1 MSGYQRMVSYL
12 YRYDKGIKGKNTG
25 YARIERNDRRC
36 RVTIRLQDTVSVSP
50 SVSFFIQNDGGMQRI
65 PAGKLARNGSGFAG
79 RVETPV
85 DRMAGSEYAFDQIDG
100 IYLSGPENVFY
111 ATTWKDIT
119 VSEAAPEKEA
129 DGWKAEDG
137 QDDGNRSDAGSRLE
151 EESRSQAG
159 SELEESRPQT
169 ENGLCEERKREEIET
184 HAGNGQQVVSAASTE
199 ILQESEQATSE
210 QEDVPKSTQELQTD
224 EKMDETSDSSMT
236 ASSME
241 ACSRRERPDFGERML
256 SVFPKMYPFEIDEMG
271 ECVRIDL
278 KDIGNLP
285 VAYWSLAGNPFLL
298 RGYYCYRHLI
308 FACIGR
314 QEYAVGVPGIYSEE
328 NSKWAKEC
336 RMLRFQP
343 LSRVKDRHGAFGY
356 WLIAVHAQE

>member
-1 MSGYQRMVSYL
+1 MSGYQRLVSYL

-50 SVSFFIQNDGGMQRI
+50 SVFFFIQNEGGMQRI

-85 DRMAGSEYAFDQIDG
+85 DRMAGSEYAFDRIDG

-119 VSEAAPEKEA
+119 VSGAAPEKEA
-129 DGWKAEDG
+129 DGWKAED
-137 QDDGNRSDAGSRLE
+137 DRDAGNRSDAGS
-151 EESRSQAG
+151 G
-159 SELEESRPQT
+159 SEESRPQAVNT
-169 ENGLCEERKREEIET
+169 
-184 HAGNGQQVVSAASTE
+184 ASTE
-199 ILQESEQATSE
+199 IRQESERAEPVQRRQDALDDALQAATGLE
-210 QEDVPKSTQELQTD
+210 E
-224 EKMDETSDSSMT
+224 
-236 ASSME
+236 ASSAEASSVE

-356 WLIAVHAQE
+356 WLIAVHAQG

>member
-36 RVTIRLQDTVSVSP
+36 RVTIRLQDMISVSP
-50 SVSFFIQNDGGMQRI
+50 AVSFFIQKDSGMLQI
-65 PAGKLARNGSGFAG
+65 PAGKLARNGSSFAG
-79 RVETPV
+79 RVETSV
-85 DRMAGSEYAFDQIDG
+85 DRMAGSEYTFDQIDG
-100 IYLSGPENVFY
+100 IYLSGPEDVFY

-119 VSEAAPEKEA
+119 VSEAAQEKEA
-129 DGWKAEDG
+129 GGWKAEDG
-137 QDDGNRSDAGSRLE
+137 PDDGNRSDAG
-151 EESRSQAG
+151 
-159 SELEESRPQT
+159 
-169 ENGLCEERKREEIET
+169 
-184 HAGNGQQVVSAASTE
+184 NGQQMVSAASTE
-199 ILQESEQATSE
+199 IRQESEKAALE
-210 QEDVPKSTQELQTD
+210 QEDATKSTQELQTD
-224 EKMDETSDSSMT
+224 EKMDEASASSMT

-241 ACSRRERPDFGERML
+241 VCSRRERPDFGERML
-256 SVFPKMYPFEIDEMG
+256 RMFPKMYPFEIAEMG

-308 FACIGR
+308 FTRIGR

-356 WLIAVHAQE
+356 WLIAVHVQE

>member
-50 SVSFFIQNDGGMQRI
+50 SVFFFIQNEGGMQRI

-85 DRMAGSEYAFDQIDG
+85 DRMAGSEYAFDRIDG

-119 VSEAAPEKEA
+119 VSGAAPEKEA
-129 DGWKAEDG
+129 DGWKAED
-137 QDDGNRSDAGSRLE
+137 DRDAGNRSDAGS
-151 EESRSQAG
+151 G
-159 SELEESRPQT
+159 SEESRPQAVNT
-169 ENGLCEERKREEIET
+169 
-184 HAGNGQQVVSAASTE
+184 ASTE
-199 ILQESEQATSE
+199 IRQESERAEPVQWRQDALDDALQAATGLE
-210 QEDVPKSTQELQTD
+210 E
-224 EKMDETSDSSMT
+224 
-236 ASSME
+236 ASSAEASSVE

-343 LSRVKDRHGAFGY
+343 LSKVKDRHGAFGY
-356 WLIAVHAQE
+356 WLIAVHAQG

>member
-1 MSGYQRMVSYL
+1 MVSYL

-50 SVSFFIQNDGGMQRI
+50 SVFFFIQNEGGMQRI

-85 DRMAGSEYAFDQIDG
+85 DRMAGSEYAFDRIDG

-119 VSEAAPEKEA
+119 VSGAAPEKEA
-129 DGWKAEDG
+129 DGWKAED
-137 QDDGNRSDAGSRLE
+137 DRDAGNRSDAGS
-151 EESRSQAG
+151 G
-159 SELEESRPQT
+159 SEESRPQAVNT
-169 ENGLCEERKREEIET
+169 
-184 HAGNGQQVVSAASTE
+184 ASTE
-199 ILQESEQATSE
+199 IRQESERAEPVQRRQDALDDALQAATGLE
-210 QEDVPKSTQELQTD
+210 E
-224 EKMDETSDSSMT
+224 
-236 ASSME
+236 ASSAEASSVE

-256 SVFPKMYPFEIDEMG
+256 SVFPKMYPFEIDERG

-343 LSRVKDRHGAFGY
+343 LSKVKDRHGAFGY
-356 WLIAVHAQE
+356 WLIAVHAQG

>member
-1 MSGYQRMVSYL
+1 MVSYL

-50 SVSFFIQNDGGMQRI
+50 SVFFFIQNEGGMQRI

-85 DRMAGSEYAFDQIDG
+85 DRMAGSEYAFDRIDG

-119 VSEAAPEKEA
+119 VSGAAPEKEA
-129 DGWKAEDG
+129 DGWKAED
-137 QDDGNRSDAGSRLE
+137 DRDAGNRSDAGS
-151 EESRSQAG
+151 G
-159 SELEESRPQT
+159 SEESRPQA
-169 ENGLCEERKREEIET
+169 ENT
-184 HAGNGQQVVSAASTE
+184 ASTE
-199 ILQESEQATSE
+199 IRQESERAEPVQRRQDALDDALQAATGLE
-210 QEDVPKSTQELQTD
+210 E
-224 EKMDETSDSSMT
+224 
-236 ASSME
+236 ASSAEASSVE

-356 WLIAVHAQE
+356 WLIAVHAQW

>member
-1 MSGYQRMVSYL
+1 MVSYL

-50 SVSFFIQNDGGMQRI
+50 SVFFFIQNEGGMQRI

-85 DRMAGSEYAFDQIDG
+85 DRRAGSEYAFDRIDG

-119 VSEAAPEKEA
+119 VSGAAPEKEA
-129 DGWKAEDG
+129 DGWKAEDDR
-137 QDDGNRSDAGSRLE
+137 DDGNRSDAGS
-151 EESRSQAG
+151 G
-159 SELEESRPQT
+159 SEESRPQAVNT
-169 ENGLCEERKREEIET
+169 
-184 HAGNGQQVVSAASTE
+184 ASTE
-199 ILQESEQATSE
+199 IRQESERAEPVQRRQDALDDALQAATGLEEASFAE
-210 QEDVPKSTQELQTD
+210 
-224 EKMDETSDSSMT
+224 
-236 ASSME
+236 ASSVE

>member
-1 MSGYQRMVSYL
+1 MVSYL

-50 SVSFFIQNDGGMQRI
+50 SVFFFIQNEGGMQRI

-85 DRMAGSEYAFDQIDG
+85 DRMAGSEYAFDRIDG

-119 VSEAAPEKEA
+119 VSGAAPAKEA
-129 DGWKAEDG
+129 DGWKAED
-137 QDDGNRSDAGSRLE
+137 DRDAGNRSDAGS
-151 EESRSQAG
+151 G
-159 SELEESRPQT
+159 SEESRPQAVNT
-169 ENGLCEERKREEIET
+169 
-184 HAGNGQQVVSAASTE
+184 ASTE
-199 ILQESEQATSE
+199 IRQESERAEPVQRRQDALDDALQAATGLE
-210 QEDVPKSTQELQTD
+210 E
-224 EKMDETSDSSMT
+224 
-236 ASSME
+236 ASSAEASSVE

-356 WLIAVHAQE
+356 WLIAVHAQG

>member
-1 MSGYQRMVSYL
+1 MVSYL

-50 SVSFFIQNDGGMQRI
+50 SVFFFIQNEGGMQRI

-85 DRMAGSEYAFDQIDG
+85 DRMAGSEYAFDRIDG

-119 VSEAAPEKEA
+119 VSGAAPEKEA
-129 DGWKAEDG
+129 DGWKADDR
-137 QDDGNRSDAGSRLE
+137 DDGNRSDAGS
-151 EESRSQAG
+151 G
-159 SELEESRPQT
+159 SEESRPQAVNT
-169 ENGLCEERKREEIET
+169 
-184 HAGNGQQVVSAASTE
+184 ASTE
-199 ILQESEQATSE
+199 IRQESERAEPVQRRQDALDDALQAATGLEEASFAE
-210 QEDVPKSTQELQTD
+210 
-224 EKMDETSDSSMT
+224 
-236 ASSME
+236 ASSVE

>member
-1 MSGYQRMVSYL
+1 MVSYL

-50 SVSFFIQNDGGMQRI
+50 SVFFFIQNEGGMQRI

-85 DRMAGSEYAFDQIDG
+85 DRMAGSEYAFDRIDG

-119 VSEAAPEKEA
+119 VSGAAPEKEA
-129 DGWKAEDG
+129 DGWKAED
-137 QDDGNRSDAGSRLE
+137 DRDAGNRSDAGS
-151 EESRSQAG
+151 G
-159 SELEESRPQT
+159 SEESRPQAVNT
-169 ENGLCEERKREEIET
+169 
-184 HAGNGQQVVSAASTE
+184 ASTE
-199 ILQESEQATSE
+199 IRQESERAEPVQRRQDALDDALQAATGLE
-210 QEDVPKSTQELQTD
+210 E
-224 EKMDETSDSSMT
+224 
-236 ASSME
+236 ASSAEASSVE

-328 NSKWAKEC
+328 NSKWAKKC

-356 WLIAVHAQE
+356 WLIAVHAQG

>member
-129 DGWKAEDG
+129 DGWKAEDDR
-137 QDDGNRSDAGSRLE
+137 DDGNRSDAGSGS
-151 EESRSQAG
+151 EESRSQAVN
-159 SELEESRPQT
+159 T
-169 ENGLCEERKREEIET
+169 
-184 HAGNGQQVVSAASTE
+184 ASTE
-199 ILQESEQATSE
+199 IRQESERAEPVQRRQDALDDALQAATG
-210 QEDVPKSTQELQTD
+210 LD
-224 EKMDETSDSSMT
+224 E
-236 ASSME
+236 ASSAEASSVE

-343 LSRVKDRHGAFGY
+343 LSKVKDRHGAFGY

>member
-1 MSGYQRMVSYL
+1 MVSYL

-50 SVSFFIQNDGGMQRI
+50 SVFFFIQNEGGMQRI

-85 DRMAGSEYAFDQIDG
+85 DRMAGSEYAFDRIDG

-119 VSEAAPEKEA
+119 VSGAAPEKEA
-129 DGWKAEDG
+129 DGWKAEDDR
-137 QDDGNRSDAGSRLE
+137 DDGNRSDAGS
-151 EESRSQAG
+151 G
-159 SELEESRPQT
+159 SEESRPQAVNT
-169 ENGLCEERKREEIET
+169 
-184 HAGNGQQVVSAASTE
+184 ASTE
-199 ILQESEQATSE
+199 IRQESERAEPVQRRQDALDDALQAATGLE
-210 QEDVPKSTQELQTD
+210 E
-224 EKMDETSDSSMT
+224 
-236 ASSME
+236 ASSAEASSVE

-356 WLIAVHAQE
+356 WLIAVHAQG

>member
-1 MSGYQRMVSYL
+1 MVSYL

-25 YARIERNDRRC
+25 YARIERRPRC

-50 SVSFFIQNDGGMQRI
+50 SVFFFIQNEGGMQRI

-85 DRMAGSEYAFDQIDG
+85 DRMAGSEYAFDRIDG

-119 VSEAAPEKEA
+119 VSGAAPEKEA
-129 DGWKAEDG
+129 DGWKAED
-137 QDDGNRSDAGSRLE
+137 DRDAGNRSDAGS
-151 EESRSQAG
+151 G
-159 SELEESRPQT
+159 SEESRPQA
-169 ENGLCEERKREEIET
+169 ENT
-184 HAGNGQQVVSAASTE
+184 ASTE
-199 ILQESEQATSE
+199 IRQESERAEPVQRRQDALDDALQAATGLE
-210 QEDVPKSTQELQTD
+210 E
-224 EKMDETSDSSMT
+224 
-236 ASSME
+236 ASSAEASSVE

-356 WLIAVHAQE
+356 WLIAVHAQG

>member
-1 MSGYQRMVSYL
+1 MVSYL

-50 SVSFFIQNDGGMQRI
+50 SVFFFIQNEGGMQRI

-85 DRMAGSEYAFDQIDG
+85 DRMAGSEYAFDRIDG

-119 VSEAAPEKEA
+119 VSGAAPEKEA
-129 DGWKAEDG
+129 DGWKAEDDR
-137 QDDGNRSDAGSRLE
+137 DDGNRSDAGS
-151 EESRSQAG
+151 G
-159 SELEESRPQT
+159 SEESRPQAVNT
-169 ENGLCEERKREEIET
+169 
-184 HAGNGQQVVSAASTE
+184 ASTE
-199 ILQESEQATSE
+199 IRQESERAEPVQRRQDALDDALQAATGLE
-210 QEDVPKSTQELQTD
+210 E
-224 EKMDETSDSSMT
+224 
-236 ASSME
+236 ASSAEASSVE

-356 WLIAVHAQE
+356 WLIAVQAQE

>member
-1 MSGYQRMVSYL
+1 MVSYL

-50 SVSFFIQNDGGMQRI
+50 SVFFFIQNEGGMQRI

-85 DRMAGSEYAFDQIDG
+85 DRMAGSEYAFDRIDG

-119 VSEAAPEKEA
+119 VSGAAPEKEA
-129 DGWKAEDG
+129 DGWKAED
-137 QDDGNRSDAGSRLE
+137 DRDAGNRSDAGS
-151 EESRSQAG
+151 G
-159 SELEESRPQT
+159 SEESRPQAVNT
-169 ENGLCEERKREEIET
+169 
-184 HAGNGQQVVSAASTE
+184 ASTE
-199 ILQESEQATSE
+199 IRQESERAEPVQRRQDALDDALQAATGLE
-210 QEDVPKSTQELQTD
+210 E
-224 EKMDETSDSSMT
+224 
-236 ASSME
+236 ASSAE
-241 ACSRRERPDFGERML
+241 ASSVDACSRRERPDFGERML

-343 LSRVKDRHGAFGY
+343 LSKVKDRHGAFGY
-356 WLIAVHAQE
+356 WLIAVHAQG

>member
-50 SVSFFIQNDGGMQRI
+50 SVFFFIQNEGGMQRI

-85 DRMAGSEYAFDQIDG
+85 ERMAGSEYAFDRIDG

-119 VSEAAPEKEA
+119 VSGAAPEKEA
-129 DGWKAEDG
+129 DGWKAED
-137 QDDGNRSDAGSRLE
+137 DRDAGNRSDAGS
-151 EESRSQAG
+151 G
-159 SELEESRPQT
+159 SEESRPQAVNT
-169 ENGLCEERKREEIET
+169 
-184 HAGNGQQVVSAASTE
+184 ASTE
-199 ILQESEQATSE
+199 IRQESERAEPVQRRQDALDDALQAATGLE
-210 QEDVPKSTQELQTD
+210 E
-224 EKMDETSDSSMT
+224 
-236 ASSME
+236 ASSAEASSVE

-343 LSRVKDRHGAFGY
+343 LSKVKDRHGAFGY
-356 WLIAVHAQE
+356 WLIAVHAQG

>member
-1 MSGYQRMVSYL
+1 MVSYL

-50 SVSFFIQNDGGMQRI
+50 SVFFFIQNEGGMQRI

-85 DRMAGSEYAFDQIDG
+85 DRMAGSEYAFDRIDG

-119 VSEAAPEKEA
+119 VSGAAPEKEA
-129 DGWKAEDG
+129 DGWKAED
-137 QDDGNRSDAGSRLE
+137 DRDAGNRSDAGS
-151 EESRSQAG
+151 G
-159 SELEESRPQT
+159 SEESRPQA
-169 ENGLCEERKREEIET
+169 ENT
-184 HAGNGQQVVSAASTE
+184 ASTE
-199 ILQESEQATSE
+199 IRQESERAEPVQRRQDALDDALQAATGLE
-210 QEDVPKSTQELQTD
+210 E
-224 EKMDETSDSSMT
+224 
-236 ASSME
+236 ASSAEASSVE

-343 LSRVKDRHGAFGY
+343 LSKVKDRHGAFGY
-356 WLIAVHAQE
+356 WLIAVHAQG

>member
-1 MSGYQRMVSYL
+1 MVSYL

-50 SVSFFIQNDGGMQRI
+50 SVFFFIQNEGGMQRI

-85 DRMAGSEYAFDQIDG
+85 DRMAGSEYAFDRIDG

-119 VSEAAPEKEA
+119 VSGAAPEKEA
-129 DGWKAEDG
+129 DGWEAED
-137 QDDGNRSDAGSRLE
+137 DRDAGNRSDAGS
-151 EESRSQAG
+151 G
-159 SELEESRPQT
+159 SEESRPQAVNT
-169 ENGLCEERKREEIET
+169 
-184 HAGNGQQVVSAASTE
+184 ASTE
-199 ILQESEQATSE
+199 IRQESERAEPVQRRQDALDDALQAATGLE
-210 QEDVPKSTQELQTD
+210 E
-224 EKMDETSDSSMT
+224 
-236 ASSME
+236 ASSAEASSVE

-356 WLIAVHAQE
+356 WLIAVHAQG

>member
-50 SVSFFIQNDGGMQRI
+50 SVFFFIQNEGGMQRI

-85 DRMAGSEYAFDQIDG
+85 DRMAGSEYAFDRIDG

-119 VSEAAPEKEA
+119 VSGAAPEKEA
-129 DGWKAEDG
+129 DGWKAED
-137 QDDGNRSDAGSRLE
+137 DRDAGNRSDAGS
-151 EESRSQAG
+151 G
-159 SELEESRPQT
+159 SEESRPQAVNT
-169 ENGLCEERKREEIET
+169 
-184 HAGNGQQVVSAASTE
+184 ASTE
-199 ILQESEQATSE
+199 IRQESERAEPVQRRQDALDDALQAATGLE
-210 QEDVPKSTQELQTD
+210 E
-224 EKMDETSDSSMT
+224 
-236 ASSME
+236 ASSAEASSVE

-314 QEYAVGVPGIYSEE
+314 QEYAVGVPVIYSEE

-343 LSRVKDRHGAFGY
+343 LSKVKDRHGAFGY
-356 WLIAVHAQE
+356 WLIAVHAQG

>member
-25 YARIERNDRRC
+25 YARIERNDRKC

-65 PAGKLARNGSGFAG
+65 PAGKLARNSSGFAG

-119 VSEAAPEKEA
+119 VSGAAPEKEA
-129 DGWKAEDG
+129 DGWKAED
-137 QDDGNRSDAGSRLE
+137 DRDAGNRSDAGS
-151 EESRSQAG
+151 G
-159 SELEESRPQT
+159 SEESRPQAVNT
-169 ENGLCEERKREEIET
+169 
-184 HAGNGQQVVSAASTE
+184 ASTE
-199 ILQESEQATSE
+199 IRQESERAEPVQRRQDALDDALQAATGLE
-210 QEDVPKSTQELQTD
+210 E
-224 EKMDETSDSSMT
+224 
-236 ASSME
+236 ASSAEASSVE

-343 LSRVKDRHGAFGY
+343 LSKVKDRHGAFGY
-356 WLIAVHAQE
+356 WLIAVHAQG

>member
-50 SVSFFIQNDGGMQRI
+50 SIFFFIQNEGGMQRI

-85 DRMAGSEYAFDQIDG
+85 DRMAGSEYAFDRIDG

-119 VSEAAPEKEA
+119 VSGAAPEKEA
-129 DGWKAEDG
+129 DGWKAED
-137 QDDGNRSDAGSRLE
+137 DRDAGNRSDAGS
-151 EESRSQAG
+151 G
-159 SELEESRPQT
+159 SEESRPQAVNT
-169 ENGLCEERKREEIET
+169 
-184 HAGNGQQVVSAASTE
+184 ASTE
-199 ILQESEQATSE
+199 IRQESERAEPVQRRQDALDDALQAATGLE
-210 QEDVPKSTQELQTD
+210 E
-224 EKMDETSDSSMT
+224 
-236 ASSME
+236 ASSAEASSVE

-343 LSRVKDRHGAFGY
+343 LSKVKDRHGAFGY
-356 WLIAVHAQE
+356 WLIAVHAQG

>member
-50 SVSFFIQNDGGMQRI
+50 SVFFFIQNEGGMQRI

-85 DRMAGSEYAFDQIDG
+85 DRMAGSEYAFDRIDG

-111 ATTWKDIT
+111 ATTWKDST
-119 VSEAAPEKEA
+119 VSGAAPEKEA
-129 DGWKAEDG
+129 DGWKAEDDR
-137 QDDGNRSDAGSRLE
+137 DDGNRSDAGS
-151 EESRSQAG
+151 G
-159 SELEESRPQT
+159 SEESRPQAVNT
-169 ENGLCEERKREEIET
+169 
-184 HAGNGQQVVSAASTE
+184 ASTE
-199 ILQESEQATSE
+199 IRQESERAEPVQRRQDALDDALQAATGLEEASFAE
-210 QEDVPKSTQELQTD
+210 
-224 EKMDETSDSSMT
+224 
-236 ASSME
+236 ASSVE

>member
-1 MSGYQRMVSYL
+1 MVSYL

-50 SVSFFIQNDGGMQRI
+50 SVFFFIQNEGGMQRI

-85 DRMAGSEYAFDQIDG
+85 DRMAGSEYAFDRIDG

-119 VSEAAPEKEA
+119 VSGAAPEKEA
-129 DGWKAEDG
+129 DGWKAED
-137 QDDGNRSDAGSRLE
+137 DRDAGNRSDAGS
-151 EESRSQAG
+151 G
-159 SELEESRPQT
+159 SEESRPQA
-169 ENGLCEERKREEIET
+169 ENT
-184 HAGNGQQVVSAASTE
+184 ASTE
-199 ILQESEQATSE
+199 IRQESERAEPVQRRQDVLDDALQAATGLE
-210 QEDVPKSTQELQTD
+210 E
-224 EKMDETSDSSMT
+224 
-236 ASSME
+236 ASSAEASSVE

-356 WLIAVHAQE
+356 WLITVHAQG

>member
-1 MSGYQRMVSYL
+1 MVSYL

-50 SVSFFIQNDGGMQRI
+50 SVFFFIQNEGGMQRI

-85 DRMAGSEYAFDQIDG
+85 DRMAGSEYAFDRIDG

-119 VSEAAPEKEA
+119 VSGAAPEKEA
-129 DGWKAEDG
+129 DGWKAED
-137 QDDGNRSDAGSRLE
+137 DRDAGNRSDAGS
-151 EESRSQAG
+151 G
-159 SELEESRPQT
+159 SEESRPQAVNT
-169 ENGLCEERKREEIET
+169 
-184 HAGNGQQVVSAASTE
+184 ASTE
-199 ILQESEQATSE
+199 IRQESERAEPVQRRQDALDDALQATTGLE
-210 QEDVPKSTQELQTD
+210 E
-224 EKMDETSDSSMT
+224 
-236 ASSME
+236 ASSAEASSVE

-343 LSRVKDRHGAFGY
+343 LSKVKDRHGAFGY
-356 WLIAVHAQE
+356 WLIAVHAQG

>member
-1 MSGYQRMVSYL
+1 MVSYL

-50 SVSFFIQNDGGMQRI
+50 SVFFFIQNEGGMQRI

-85 DRMAGSEYAFDQIDG
+85 DRMAGSEYAFDRIDG

-119 VSEAAPEKEA
+119 VSGAAPEKEA
-129 DGWKAEDG
+129 DGWKAED
-137 QDDGNRSDAGSRLE
+137 DRDAGNRSDAGS
-151 EESRSQAG
+151 G
-159 SELEESRPQT
+159 SEESRPQAVNT
-169 ENGLCEERKREEIET
+169 
-184 HAGNGQQVVSAASTE
+184 ASTE
-199 ILQESEQATSE
+199 IRQESGRAEPVQRRQDALDDALQATTGLEEASYAE
-210 QEDVPKSTQELQTD
+210 
-224 EKMDETSDSSMT
+224 
-236 ASSME
+236 ASSVE

-343 LSRVKDRHGAFGY
+343 LSKVKDRHGAFGY
-356 WLIAVHAQE
+356 WLIAVHAQG

>member
-1 MSGYQRMVSYL
+1 MVSYL
-12 YRYDKGIKGKNTG
+12 YRYDKGIKVKNTG

-50 SVSFFIQNDGGMQRI
+50 SVFFFIQNEGGMQRI

-85 DRMAGSEYAFDQIDG
+85 DRMAGSEYAFDRIDG

-119 VSEAAPEKEA
+119 VSGAAPEKEA
-129 DGWKAEDG
+129 DGWKAED
-137 QDDGNRSDAGSRLE
+137 DRDAGNRSDAGS
-151 EESRSQAG
+151 G
-159 SELEESRPQT
+159 SEESRPQA
-169 ENGLCEERKREEIET
+169 ENT
-184 HAGNGQQVVSAASTE
+184 ASTE
-199 ILQESEQATSE
+199 IRQESERAEPVQRRQDALDDALQAATGLE
-210 QEDVPKSTQELQTD
+210 E
-224 EKMDETSDSSMT
+224 
-236 ASSME
+236 ASSAEASSVE

-343 LSRVKDRHGAFGY
+343 LSKVKDRHGAFGY
-356 WLIAVHAQE
+356 WLIAVHAQG

>member
-50 SVSFFIQNDGGMQRI
+50 SVFFFIQNEGGMQRI

-85 DRMAGSEYAFDQIDG
+85 DRMAGSEYAFDRIDG

-119 VSEAAPEKEA
+119 VSGAAPEKEA
-129 DGWKAEDG
+129 DGWKAED
-137 QDDGNRSDAGSRLE
+137 DRDAGNRSDAGS
-151 EESRSQAG
+151 G
-159 SELEESRPQT
+159 SEESRPQAVNT
-169 ENGLCEERKREEIET
+169 
-184 HAGNGQQVVSAASTE
+184 ASTE
-199 ILQESEQATSE
+199 IRQESERAEPVQRRQDALDDALQAATGLE
-210 QEDVPKSTQELQTD
+210 E
-224 EKMDETSDSSMT
+224 
-236 ASSME
+236 ASSAEAPSVE

-343 LSRVKDRHGAFGY
+343 LSKVKDRHGAFGY
-356 WLIAVHAQE
+356 WLIAVHAQG

>member
-1 MSGYQRMVSYL
+1 MVSYL

-50 SVSFFIQNDGGMQRI
+50 SVFFFIQNEGGMQRI

-85 DRMAGSEYAFDQIDG
+85 DRMAGSEYAFDRIDG

-119 VSEAAPEKEA
+119 VSGAAPEKEA
-129 DGWKAEDG
+129 DGWKAED
-137 QDDGNRSDAGSRLE
+137 DRDAGNRSDAGS
-151 EESRSQAG
+151 G
-159 SELEESRPQT
+159 SEESRPQAVNT
-169 ENGLCEERKREEIET
+169 
-184 HAGNGQQVVSAASTE
+184 APTE
-199 ILQESEQATSE
+199 IRQESERAEPVQRRQDALDDALQAATGLE
-210 QEDVPKSTQELQTD
+210 E
-224 EKMDETSDSSMT
+224 
-236 ASSME
+236 ASSAEASSVE

-343 LSRVKDRHGAFGY
+343 LSKVKDRHGAFGY
-356 WLIAVHAQE
+356 WLIAVHAQG

>member
-1 MSGYQRMVSYL
+1 MVSYL

-65 PAGKLARNGSGFAG
+65 PAGKLARNSSGFAG

-119 VSEAAPEKEA
+119 VSGAAPEKEA
-129 DGWKAEDG
+129 DGWKAED
-137 QDDGNRSDAGSRLE
+137 DRDAGNRSDAGS
-151 EESRSQAG
+151 G
-159 SELEESRPQT
+159 SEESRPQAVNT
-169 ENGLCEERKREEIET
+169 
-184 HAGNGQQVVSAASTE
+184 ASTE
-199 ILQESEQATSE
+199 IRQESERAEPVQRRQDALDDALQAATGLE
-210 QEDVPKSTQELQTD
+210 E
-224 EKMDETSDSSMT
+224 
-236 ASSME
+236 ASSAEASSVE

-343 LSRVKDRHGAFGY
+343 LSKVKDRHGAFGY
-356 WLIAVHAQE
+356 WLIAVHAQG

>member
-1 MSGYQRMVSYL
+1 MVSYL

-50 SVSFFIQNDGGMQRI
+50 SVFFFIQNEGGMQRI

-85 DRMAGSEYAFDQIDG
+85 DRMAGSEYAFDRIDG

-119 VSEAAPEKEA
+119 VSGAAPEKEA
-129 DGWKAEDG
+129 DGWKAED
-137 QDDGNRSDAGSRLE
+137 DRDAGNRSDAGSGS
-151 EESRSQAG
+151 EESRSQAVN
-159 SELEESRPQT
+159 T
-169 ENGLCEERKREEIET
+169 
-184 HAGNGQQVVSAASTE
+184 ASTE
-199 ILQESEQATSE
+199 IRQESERAEPVQRRQDALDDALQAATGLE
-210 QEDVPKSTQELQTD
+210 E
-224 EKMDETSDSSMT
+224 
-236 ASSME
+236 ASSAEASSVE

-343 LSRVKDRHGAFGY
+343 LSKVKDRHGAFGY

>member
-1 MSGYQRMVSYL
+1 MVSYL

-50 SVSFFIQNDGGMQRI
+50 SVFFFIQNEGGMQRI

-85 DRMAGSEYAFDQIDG
+85 DRMVGSEYAFDRIDG

-119 VSEAAPEKEA
+119 VSGAAPEKEA
-129 DGWKAEDG
+129 DGWKAED
-137 QDDGNRSDAGSRLE
+137 DRDAGNRSDAGS
-151 EESRSQAG
+151 G
-159 SELEESRPQT
+159 SEESRPQAVNT
-169 ENGLCEERKREEIET
+169 
-184 HAGNGQQVVSAASTE
+184 ASTE
-199 ILQESEQATSE
+199 IRQESERAEPVQRRQDALDDALQAATGLE
-210 QEDVPKSTQELQTD
+210 E
-224 EKMDETSDSSMT
+224 
-236 ASSME
+236 ASSAEASSVE

-343 LSRVKDRHGAFGY
+343 LSKVKDRHGAFGY
-356 WLIAVHAQE
+356 WLIAVHAQG

>member
-1 MSGYQRMVSYL
+1 MVSYL

-65 PAGKLARNGSGFAG
+65 PAGKLARNGSEFAG

-129 DGWKAEDG
+129 DGWKAEEDR
-137 QDDGNRSDAGSRLE
+137 DDGNRSDAGS
-151 EESRSQAG
+151 G
-159 SELEESRPQT
+159 SEESRPQAVNT
-169 ENGLCEERKREEIET
+169 
-184 HAGNGQQVVSAASTE
+184 ASTE
-199 ILQESEQATSE
+199 IRQESERAEPVQRRQDALDDALQAATG
-210 QEDVPKSTQELQTD
+210 LD
-224 EKMDETSDSSMT
+224 E
-236 ASSME
+236 ASSAEASSVE

-343 LSRVKDRHGAFGY
+343 LSKVKDRHGAFGY

>member
-1 MSGYQRMVSYL
+1 MVSYL

-50 SVSFFIQNDGGMQRI
+50 SVFFFIQNEGGMQRI

-85 DRMAGSEYAFDQIDG
+85 DRMAGSEYAFDRIDG

-119 VSEAAPEKEA
+119 VSGAAPEKEA
-129 DGWKAEDG
+129 DGWKAED
-137 QDDGNRSDAGSRLE
+137 DRDAGNRSDAGS
-151 EESRSQAG
+151 G
-159 SELEESRPQT
+159 SEESRPQAVNT
-169 ENGLCEERKREEIET
+169 
-184 HAGNGQQVVSAASTE
+184 ASTE
-199 ILQESEQATSE
+199 IRQESESAEPVQRRQDALDDALQAATGLE
-210 QEDVPKSTQELQTD
+210 E
-224 EKMDETSDSSMT
+224 
-236 ASSME
+236 ASSAEASSVE

-343 LSRVKDRHGAFGY
+343 LSKVKDRHGAFGY
-356 WLIAVHAQE
+356 WLIAVHAQG

>member
-1 MSGYQRMVSYL
+1 MVSYL

-50 SVSFFIQNDGGMQRI
+50 SVFFFIQNEGGMQRI

-85 DRMAGSEYAFDQIDG
+85 DRMAGSEYAFDRIDG

-119 VSEAAPEKEA
+119 VSGAAPEKEA
-129 DGWKAEDG
+129 DGWKAED
-137 QDDGNRSDAGSRLE
+137 DRDAGNRSDAGS
-151 EESRSQAG
+151 G
-159 SELEESRPQT
+159 SEESRPQAVNT
-169 ENGLCEERKREEIET
+169 
-184 HAGNGQQVVSAASTE
+184 ASTE
-199 ILQESEQATSE
+199 IRQESERAEPVQRRQDALDDALQAATGLE
-210 QEDVPKSTQELQTD
+210 E
-224 EKMDETSDSSMT
+224 
-236 ASSME
+236 ASSAEASSVE
-241 ACSRRERPDFGERML
+241 ACSHRERPDFGERML

-343 LSRVKDRHGAFGY
+343 LSKVKDRHGAFGY

>member
-1 MSGYQRMVSYL
+1 MVSYL

-50 SVSFFIQNDGGMQRI
+50 SVFFFIQNEGGMQRI

-85 DRMAGSEYAFDQIDG
+85 DRMAGSEYAFDRIDG

-119 VSEAAPEKEA
+119 VSGAAPEKEA
-129 DGWKAEDG
+129 DGWKAEDDR
-137 QDDGNRSDAGSRLE
+137 DDGNRSDAGS
-151 EESRSQAG
+151 G
-159 SELEESRPQT
+159 SEESRPQAVNT
-169 ENGLCEERKREEIET
+169 
-184 HAGNGQQVVSAASTE
+184 ASTE
-199 ILQESEQATSE
+199 IRQESERAEPVQRRQDALDDALQAATGLEEASFAE
-210 QEDVPKSTQELQTD
+210 
-224 EKMDETSDSSMT
+224 
-236 ASSME
+236 ASSVE
-241 ACSRRERPDFGERML
+241 ACYRRERPDFGERML

>member
-50 SVSFFIQNDGGMQRI
+50 SVFFFIQNEGGMQRI
-65 PAGKLARNGSGFAG
+65 LAGKLARNGSGFAG

-85 DRMAGSEYAFDQIDG
+85 DRMAGSEYAFDRIDG

-119 VSEAAPEKEA
+119 VSGAAPEKEA
-129 DGWKAEDG
+129 DGWKAED
-137 QDDGNRSDAGSRLE
+137 DRDAGNRSDAGS
-151 EESRSQAG
+151 G
-159 SELEESRPQT
+159 SEESRPQAVNT
-169 ENGLCEERKREEIET
+169 
-184 HAGNGQQVVSAASTE
+184 ASTE
-199 ILQESEQATSE
+199 IRQESERAEPVQRRQDALDDALQAATGLE
-210 QEDVPKSTQELQTD
+210 E
-224 EKMDETSDSSMT
+224 
-236 ASSME
+236 ASSAEASSVE

-343 LSRVKDRHGAFGY
+343 LSKVKDRHGAFGY

>member
-1 MSGYQRMVSYL
+1 MVSYL

-50 SVSFFIQNDGGMQRI
+50 SVFFFIQNEGGMQRI

-85 DRMAGSEYAFDQIDG
+85 DRMAGSEYAFDRIDG

-119 VSEAAPEKEA
+119 VSGAAPEKEA
-129 DGWKAEDG
+129 DGWKAED
-137 QDDGNRSDAGSRLE
+137 DRDAGNRSDAGS
-151 EESRSQAG
+151 G
-159 SELEESRPQT
+159 SEESRPQA
-169 ENGLCEERKREEIET
+169 ENT
-184 HAGNGQQVVSAASTE
+184 ASTE
-199 ILQESEQATSE
+199 IRQESERAEPVQRRQDALDDALQAATGLE
-210 QEDVPKSTQELQTD
+210 E
-224 EKMDETSDSSMT
+224 
-236 ASSME
+236 ASSAEASSVE

-356 WLIAVHAQE
+356 WLIAVHAQG